1 MKQGDGSIVPKIE
14 QGGQVKKF
22 IYVLGV
28 SLSFHKW
35 DDGTVP
41 LFQREDKV
49 RRKARKLDEI
59 LEIPVVLSTN
69 NPKITIVGFERVLIE
84 NYRGILE
91 YQDYFV
97 RLNTY
102 IGIININGF
111 NLNLEEMTTDDLLV
125 TGKIDSID
133 FESTT
138 EEEVEEE
145 K

>member
-1 MKQGDGSIVPKIE
+1 M
-14 QGGQVKKF
+14 
-22 IYVLGV
+22 
-28 SLSFHKW
+28 
-35 DDGTVP
+35 
-41 LFQREDKV
+41 

-59 LEIPVVLSTN
+59 LEIPVELSTD

-91 YQDYFV
+91 YQEYFV

-111 NLNLEEMTTDDLLV
+111 NLQLEEMTTDDLLV

-138 EEEVEEE
+138 EEEE

>member
-1 MKQGDGSIVPKIE
+1 M
-14 QGGQVKKF
+14 
-22 IYVLGV
+22 
-28 SLSFHKW
+28 
-35 DDGTVP
+35 
-41 LFQREDKV
+41 

-59 LEIPVVLSTN
+59 LEIPVELSTD
-69 NPKITIVGFERVLIE
+69 NPKVTIVGFERVLIE
-84 NYRGILE
+84 NYKGILE

-111 NLNLEEMTTDDLLV
+111 DLKLEEMTTDDLLV

-133 FESTT
+133 FENTSDDN
-138 EEEVEEE
+138 EEEWSFEL

>member
-1 MKQGDGSIVPKIE
+1 MIS
-14 QGGQVKKF
+14 
-22 IYVLGV
+22 
-28 SLSFHKW
+28 
-35 DDGTVP
+35 
-41 LFQREDKV
+41 
-49 RRKARKLDEI
+49 KLNEI
-59 LEIPVVLSTN
+59 LEIPVELSTN

-84 NYRGILE
+84 NYKGILE

-133 FESTT
+133 FESVT
-138 EEEVEEE
+138 EEL
-145 K
+145 